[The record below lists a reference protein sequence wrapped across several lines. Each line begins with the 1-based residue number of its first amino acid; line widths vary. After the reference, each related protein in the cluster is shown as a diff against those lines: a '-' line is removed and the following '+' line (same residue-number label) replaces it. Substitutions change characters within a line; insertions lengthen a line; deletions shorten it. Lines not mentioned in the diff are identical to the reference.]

1 MGNPFDPMNIILLV
15 FAVVAFIRLRSA
27 LGKRTGNEDPLN
39 NKSNFK
45 FNNFKKPKQ
54 TKQSDA
60 ISLNSKDEILNYLS
74 VSDKSFTQQS
84 FIEGSKKAYEM
95 IVQNYAMGNLSSI
108 KDFISVDVY
117 DGFAEAIEL
126 RNKLKQK
133 LFNDVIEFDSVEIKD
148 ATLLKDMVQIQV
160 VFETKMISYGMNS
173 DEELIEGNKD
183 SPQVIKDTW
192 IFQKSIRSKDPGWE
206 LISTNA
212 DD

>member
-39 NKSNFK
+39 NKTNFK
-45 FNNFKKPKQ
+45 FNNLKKTKQ

-108 KDFISVDVY
+108 KDFISGDVY

-133 LFNDVIEFDSVEIKD
+133 LFNDVIEFDSV
-148 ATLLKDMVQIQV
+148 AVSYTHLTLP
-160 VFETKMISYGMNS
+160 TISS
-173 DEELIEGNKD
+173 
-183 SPQVIKDTW
+183 V
-192 IFQKSIRSKDPGWE
+192 
-206 LISTNA
+206 
-212 DD
+212 

>member
-1 MGNPFDPMNIILLV
+1 MGNTFDPMNIILLV

-39 NKSNFK
+39 NKTNFK
-45 FNNFKKPKQ
+45 FNNLKKTKQ

-108 KDFISVDVY
+108 KDFISGDVY

-183 SPQVIKDTW
+183 SPQVIRDNW
-192 IFQKSIRSKDPGWE
+192 IFQKSIRSKEPGWE

>member
-27 LGKRTGNEDPLN
+27 LGKRTGNEDSLN
-39 NKSNFK
+39 NKTNFK
-45 FNNFKKPKQ
+45 FNNLKKTKQ

-74 VSDKSFTQQS
+74 VSDNSFTQQS